1 MKAVSLVTRRSDLSR
16 AAFRAYYETTH
27 SALAMQYFPFVGYT
41 RNHLLD
47 HPELDFDCISEFEAP
62 AEMAEVDIM
71 NSGSRQRVAADEV
84 QFMDPTCIRVAGV
97 RPHALVVPAAAVD
110 AQRLSRR
117 VLLIEHDQQNLLDRL
132 QQLVGNLIASSP
144 SLHALRL
151 DLLDNDPHCP
161 LPCNALLWLDMLEPD
176 APLPAALAQLPGLSL
191 TLRVACC
198 DTPPATLRERFVAFH
213 P

>member
-1 MKAVSLVTRRSDLSR
+1 
-16 AAFRAYYETTH
+16 
-27 SALAMQYFPFVGYT
+27 MQYFPFVGYT

-62 AEMAEVDIM
+62 AQMAEVDIM

-97 RPHALVVPAAAVD
+97 RPHALVVPATAVD

-117 VLLIEHDQQNLLDRL
+117 VLLIEHDQLNLLDRL

-144 SLHALRL
+144 SLHAL
-151 DLLDNDPHCP
+151 
-161 LPCNALLWLDMLEPD
+161 LWLDMLEQD
-176 APLPAALAQLPGLSL
+176 APLPPALAQLPGLGL